1 MTGRPSTYTDE
12 MGDLICERLVQGD
25 SLNKMCKEE
34 GMPSSSAVYVWIERH
49 PTFAEKYARARSAQT
64 EAMLEQMLD
73 IADDAQIDPQ
83 DKRIRID
90 TRKWAMSKLRPKKYG
105 DKLDLEHSGPDGGAI
120 KVESTVG
127 LAVAAIKELKALRMA
142 RGERVAL
149 PAPEATPEDAGEDLI

>member
-1 MTGRPSTYTDE
+1 MTGRPSTYTEE
-12 MGDLICERLVQGD
+12 MGDVICRRLVEGESIKQMCAGD
-25 SLNKMCKEE
+25 D
-34 GMPSSSAVYVWIERH
+34 MPNASTVYTWIDRH
-49 PTFAEKYARARSAQT
+49 PSFAEKYARARSAQT
-64 EAMLEQMLD
+64 EAMLEDMLE
-73 IADDAQIDPQ
+73 IADNAKIDPQ

-142 RGERVAL
+142 RGEQSKL
-149 PAPEATPEDAGEDLI
+149 PAPEGGEDLL